1 MRIKCE
7 ICIKVLTQT
16 EKQIFVTSIS
26 RQVKCNNLKRMRE
39 EEKANKNEEGQIKPT
54 CFKKVLHKLHGNS
67 GFHFHTFSLNG
78 SKDFTVFYCFSI
90 NRRNFSGKIY

>member
-26 RQVKCNNLKRMRE
+26 RQVKYNNLKRMRE
-39 EEKANKNEEGQIKPT
+39 EDKANKNEEGQIKPT
-54 CFKKVLHKLHGNS
+54 YFK
-67 GFHFHTFSLNG
+67 
-78 SKDFTVFYCFSI
+78 
-90 NRRNFSGKIY
+90 

>member
-26 RQVKCNNLKRMRE
+26 RQVKCNNFKRMRE
-39 EEKANKNEEGQIKPT
+39 EEKTNKIEEGQ
-54 CFKKVLHKLHGNS
+54 
-67 GFHFHTFSLNG
+67 
-78 SKDFTVFYCFSI
+78 
-90 NRRNFSGKIY
+90 